1 VRPEESQAISGLM
14 DKQVR
19 KRGVPEQSNPPLD
32 GPSQPPPPH
41 TYGSPSSLTAA
52 ETMPEPEPLDG
63 GGGLGLLPPPLT
75 QH

>member
-1 VRPEESQAISGLM
+1 MVKHQGRRS
-14 DKQVR
+14 
-19 KRGVPEQSNPPLD
+19 VPEQSKPPLD

-52 ETMPEPEPLDG
+52 ETMPEPEPPD
-63 GGGLGLLPPPLT
+63 GGLGPPPPPLT